1 MTRCPDDVAD
11 LELIESASGDI
22 RPADLILLF
31 GTGHWTPAEVAV
43 ELYERRLAP
52 YIVATGGSARHDGR
66 LCEAEMHRDLMIA
79 RGIPSDRILMET
91 TSTNTPENVIN
102 ARPIIEELGGVRS
115 VIAVVKWY
123 HRRALVH
130 LADEVPSI
138 ERIFTAAYEP
148 FDALTRRGMTRA
160 RWEET
165 LPERVPRET
174 SYLRR
179 MAAEG
184 KDLLRRTEAGWV
196 RSCSDS

>member
-1 MTRCPDDVAD
+1 
-11 LELIESASGDI
+11 
-22 RPADLILLF
+22 
-31 GTGHWTPAEVAV
+31 
-43 ELYERRLAP
+43 
-52 YIVATGGSARHDGR
+52 
-66 LCEAEMHRDLMIA
+66 
-79 RGIPSDRILMET
+79 
-91 TSTNTPENVIN
+91 
-102 ARPIIEELGGVRS
+102 